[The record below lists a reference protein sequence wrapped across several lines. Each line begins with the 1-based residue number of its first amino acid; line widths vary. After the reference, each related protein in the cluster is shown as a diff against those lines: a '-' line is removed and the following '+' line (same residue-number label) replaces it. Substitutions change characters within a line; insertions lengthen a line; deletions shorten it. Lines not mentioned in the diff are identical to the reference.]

1 MPVDKIKAFE
11 DSFLQELKKNHNKL
25 LTELKSGKI
34 SDKEMDQLKTVS
46 EKIAK
51 TF

>member
-1 MPVDKIKAFE
+1 MQ
-11 DSFLQELKKNHNKL
+11 SFLAELKKNHKKL

-46 EKIAK
+46 EKISK